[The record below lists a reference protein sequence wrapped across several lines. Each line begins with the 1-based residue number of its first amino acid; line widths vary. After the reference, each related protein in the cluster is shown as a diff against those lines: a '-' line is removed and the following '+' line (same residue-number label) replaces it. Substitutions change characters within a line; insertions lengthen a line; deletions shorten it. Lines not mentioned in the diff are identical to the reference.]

1 VRNFV
6 RSILNSINKVNINKI
21 SASIKT
27 ERSNECTTAL
37 ENIYSSRIL
46 VSIAATERIIIVSG
60 RLFILITN
68 EIITKTS
75 DQDGTYSENRSRNYN
90 RKGNY
95 NGRKNK
101 KQFVNLAFPI
111 SLKNSSLIALTNR
124 KEYRELHQQDILKS
138 KLSL

>member
-1 VRNFV
+1 MLIVGKSLCRNLYNV
-6 RSILNSINKVNINKI
+6 KKI
-21 SASIKT
+21 CSP
-27 ERSNECTTAL
+27 
-37 ENIYSSRIL
+37 RIL

-68 EIITKTS
+68 EIITKIS

-101 KQFVNLAFPI
+101 KQFINLAFPI